1 VPKVIKNIPTTISP
15 ITLNI
20 YASEDCDGAIRLVKL
35 ERFDKVKY
43 QINLVFQSDRNAVKR
58 ERE

>member
-1 VPKVIKNIPTTISP
+1 VPKVIRNIPTTISP

-20 YASEDCDGAIRLVKL
+20 YASELCDGAIRLGKL

-43 QINLVFQSDRNAVKR
+43 QINLVDQSRRNAAKR
-58 ERE
+58 EE

>member
-1 VPKVIKNIPTTISP
+1 VPKVIRNIPTTIRA

-20 YASEDCDGAIRLVKL
+20 YASELCDGVIRLGKL

-43 QINLVFQSDRNAVKR
+43 QINLVDQSRRNAAKR
-58 ERE
+58 EE